1 MSVTL
6 PTVTSFH
13 MSGPTDM
20 EPLPLD
26 FTSPLASGRTGDNN
40 DDDDDDRDMLLDA
53 SLQRMDDEADAIM
66 TSIREELFTPPSNK
80 PNPDAVDTVLDD
92 RSEDEMH
99 DDFEMDDE
107 LSRLNNV
114 VASIKEDLDAQSV
127 VSMTSA
133 ISDIDGPPAYYR
145 YPQHTFA
152 MRAHEAEQF
161 LQNNKLYGPGAG
173 GEETNT
179 PLLIFTIAVWTI
191 LTALVLSVKYGNMD
205 ENGSLP
211 SLLDIFPSF

>member
-1 MSVTL
+1 MSVNHLT
-6 PTVTSFH
+6 TFH
-13 MSGPTDM
+13 MSGLTDT

-26 FTSPLASGRTGDNN
+26 FTSPLAAGKTG
-40 DDDDDDRDMLLDA
+40 DDDDCDMLLDA
-53 SLQRMDDEADAIM
+53 SLQRMDDEAEAIM
-66 TSIREELFTPPSNK
+66 NSIREELFTPPSNK
-80 PNPDAVDTVLDD
+80 SNAGGAVDTVLDD
-92 RSEDEMH
+92 LSEDEMH

-145 YPQHTFA
+145 YPQRTIA

-179 PLLIFTIAVWTI
+179 PLLVFTVAVWTI
-191 LTALVLSVKYGNMD
+191 LIVLVFHVKYGSMD
-205 ENGSLP
+205 DNGSLP
-211 SLLDIFPSF
+211 SLPDIFPSFRYL

>member
-1 MSVTL
+1 
-6 PTVTSFH
+6 
-13 MSGPTDM
+13 
-20 EPLPLD
+20 
-26 FTSPLASGRTGDNN
+26 
-40 DDDDDDRDMLLDA
+40 MLLDA
-53 SLQRMDDEADAIM
+53 SLQRMDDEAEAIM
-66 TSIREELFTPPSNK
+66 NSIREELFTPPSNK
-80 PNPDAVDTVLDD
+80 SNAGGAVDTVLDD
-92 RSEDEMH
+92 LSEDEMH

-145 YPQHTFA
+145 YPQRTIA

-179 PLLIFTIAVWTI
+179 PLLVFTVAVWTI
-191 LTALVLSVKYGNMD
+191 LIVLVFHVKYGSMD
-205 ENGSLP
+205 SDNTQEGHQYQIWHLSY
-211 SLLDIFPSF
+211 